1 MPLGDEK
8 RLERRRRIL
17 QASRDLLGEVG
28 YAHVTMKGLADA
40 AGVTAPTL
48 YNTFGSK
55 DELLYEAVLE
65 DYGSMLE
72 EAGPASGVRGL
83 ERLIGVLEAAA
94 QSMMLRPD
102 YAKTLMESFRTRQS
116 ARPLGRALRL
126 EGLQAL
132 VEAVEEMRSDGEL
145 EEWADPALLAMQIS
159 STRRGVARDWL
170 AAIIAPHELAD
181 MTIASACLILAG
193 ATSEETSARCRK
205 LARERHARLSASA
218 ELAAEAAGGGR

>member
-17 QASRDLLGEVG
+17 QASREFLGRVG
-28 YAHVTMKGLADA
+28 YANVTMKGLAEA

-65 DYGSMLE
+65 QYGAMLE

-83 ERLIGVLEAAA
+83 ERLIGVLEDAARV
-94 QSMMLRPD
+94 MMREPD
-102 YAKTLMESFRTRQS
+102 YAKTLMESFRTRPS

-132 VEAVEEMRSDGEL
+132 VEAVEEMRSDGHL
-145 EEWADPALLAMQIS
+145 QEWVDPALLAMQIS
-159 STRRGVARDWL
+159 SMRRGVARDWL
-170 AAIIAPHELAD
+170 AAIVAPHELAD
-181 MTIASACLILAG
+181 MTVASACLIVAG
-193 ATSEETSARCRK
+193 AATEETAAHCREM
-205 LARERHARLSASA
+205 ARERHARLSASA
-218 ELAAEAAGGGR
+218 ELAAAAAGGS

>member
-17 QASRDLLGEVG
+17 KASRDLLGRVG
-28 YAHVTMKGLADA
+28 YANVTMKGLADE

-65 DYGSMLE
+65 QYGAMLE
-72 EAGPASGVRGL
+72 DAGPASGVRGL

-94 QSMMLRPD
+94 NAMMLEPD
-102 YAKTLMESFRTRQS
+102 YAKTLMESFSTRPT

-132 VEAVEEMRSDGEL
+132 VEAAEEMQSDGDL
-145 EEWADPALLAMQIS
+145 QEWVDPALLAMQIS
-159 STRRGVARDWL
+159 SMHRGVAHDWL
-170 AAIIAPHELAD
+170 ATVIAPHELAD

-193 ATSEETSARCRK
+193 AATEETAARCRDMV
-205 LARERHARLSASA
+205 RERHAHLSASA
-218 ELAAEAAGGGR
+218 ELAAEAAGRR